1 MADNKRFTDG
11 NVAWEESCDNIIL
24 VDPNKIYDKNGQF
37 QERLVPHENL
47 VMYANLEARIIP
59 RTKLSVGENFGELA
73 NNRTIANFGGSPDGK
88 INFLKPQGDSQ
99 YFDSSWSDQITG
111 QGSLEGRGINQQ
123 QENRVVDGN
132 VVRFPRQVL
141 NKLDTQLLGITNIKI
156 ENNTSFI
163 PVVKID
169 MVDVQGRTLFE
180 QGENSPYSAFLQLP
194 YPLFYLT
201 VKGYFGKAVRYE
213 LMLKSFNARFD
224 PTKGDYIVSVEF
236 IGRTAA
242 ILSDVPMGALYA
254 LPHMYNTTLEVQNAE
269 DTLTQSTSEGILQNA
284 NNADETTGALA
295 RQQQSGQNVTVP
307 VTSIS
312 LTKGYQ
318 KISQAY
324 QYYKSKGLIS
334 PDFPELTLAQ
344 LKLKLDGLEKY
355 ITQSF
360 SKQDLSV
367 LNDIDDYRETVTFYR
382 ENIYGQNGR
391 AWFIKYM
398 DGKNVL
404 VSKTTGEIYYK
415 FQKKYSSDLQTRKD
429 ALVELDNLVK
439 KYNEKLLTN
448 STFGSDGT
456 YQINNKKQS
465 SALAFDVSIDDF
477 VISLNPENIE
487 EQIDVRKS
495 VILSKGISQPTSAD
509 TLSFLTSLKL
519 DLTTA
524 SYKFD
529 WQTKKIVPD
538 PSAEYY
544 KFGTIAQSSK
554 LVKDSFLNTLADL
567 ESRFGKLQEKIER
580 ELSEALLEKI
590 ESSETGLGFKPTIR
604 NVMAVIM
611 ASVDGFYSL
620 MDDVHS
626 NAWSLRADPIR
637 LDAILSNNEANGVD
651 SKDSVPG
658 TQTGEENFIY
668 PWPQYFE
675 SEIDENSNPSFVLK
689 YIGDP
694 NSTNRTKG
702 YLYDKWPE
710 VEFVEQYITG
720 ALLRQSLPE
729 PLTSPNQKQSA
740 PFIPNNAV
748 EFPYNVIPYGNK
760 SAVPFYYEIFERT
773 YLATNYSKLFKS
785 PQSKQDLY
793 AVIGDFE
800 AYTIKQQI
808 LSDPFLMMQLKRY
821 GFNFTN
827 FIPFLQNISNDG
839 KGESWALYERDYF
852 VTPYIRTYLEK
863 DFGIYS
869 LESLNADSI
878 TVDESQT
885 SENNLIEYLK
895 GSDSS
900 AMTLTDTYPFT
911 SLSWLKSNMAFG
923 STIASVENANDTT
936 KSLYWMDTKKTITS
950 FNPRQYISPINDV
963 PLTSLTWKNT
973 SLNQNIQSGG
983 VQPSIQTNLELSGY
997 YLEKFTNNNTLLIT
1011 ESNIDYGNDYEGNVS
1026 RYQTTSL
1033 LNTPYFVN
1041 AIMEGVNNI
1050 KTGNQYPYKNLGYLF
1065 LNSLP
1070 ISTFREKTLS
1080 AEITNTIIAERQ
1092 NNYLSSIFNKV
1103 SAIHK
1108 LPYAFI
1114 LKYGSIWHRYKTYI
1128 ESGTDILDSVWTN
1141 FDYDVAYD
1149 PTTSASTTTYDITD
1163 YKGSAYTYSMNYN
1176 NTGSLG
1182 VNIGMYPE
1190 VINSIYYMFKDED
1203 IITGYT
1209 STGWTAA
1216 YNNGL
1221 RIGKT
1226 NQSSINLG
1234 IGSLNNDPL
1243 NTVSIK
1249 NWYSFIQTSDL
1260 YSSDITPKI
1269 MVIPSTG
1276 GLKFNQYKFENQNP
1290 LLTNFKKSSIEI
1302 EDDPTLYDGSVR
1314 TLWNSSNYG
1323 FFDHSLTKKPT
1334 YNQYLKIVDPSKE
1347 FQNPFDITYQGEYS
1361 NIEEIFGTLPKQILD
1376 EFEQEF
1382 LKFVQKPSDTI
1393 IALAGEQ
1400 LKLDYFTPNILSD
1413 WENRNLIQVLS
1424 SLFLVSDVTLTGNE
1438 DKDGPIIADK
1448 QLASFAFGMDG
1459 FLSYQVVFK
1468 RGNPSNFNRRVWNSF
1483 STNQTVKPLQP
1494 IDFGPYV
1501 PNSLPSSNSGTT
1513 LSISK
1518 SQNADAW
1525 EQLYLNVGEYRLN
1538 ELEYKDSGS
1547 YITDFFIDFNIAFT
1561 ADNVIQLA
1569 PIIKMYATQKVENG
1583 SSYGSTNF
1591 LSSFNTYLSDLNKYQ
1606 SNVLNHV
1613 FRYLNQNL
1621 PNITEVKNQRVSAL
1635 DGEIAKV
1642 EIWETFKAMNDKWI
1656 AGGDFK
1662 NRSLFEDFMFLDRA
1676 NRDIGNKLIVDV
1688 TTLTGYLTGTNDKLS
1703 VYSLISELL
1712 SKNNLLFMALPSYVN
1727 FYGVQETGKG
1737 GTPINIDIPN
1747 TAFGTYLEVDYQQ
1760 SKPKFVCI
1768 YTDKLSEHTQQKNN
1782 IDYRFNSDSFD
1793 IGRCSDNPLR
1803 ETKPNKDDY
1812 GSSNKVVA
1820 FNVDFGI
1827 RNQNLFKSISL
1838 NQSQYKNTSE
1848 TFTVLVDMAN
1858 QSKGQK
1864 SVQQSTSL
1872 YNLYKTRSY
1881 TCDIESMG
1889 NAMIQP
1895 TMYFNLRYVPMFTG
1909 AYWITNVSH
1918 TISPQDFTTSFSG
1931 VRISKYAFPNFSKL
1945 TMGVNIDLLRRYQKK
1960 KEVIPVSVTA
1970 ETPTTSVVSVS
1981 GKTNGN
1987 VSKTPIKTVAGSC
2000 KTAYPT
2006 LPFVDADYTVI
2017 GKQSVVNYLNTRT
2030 DVPLNIKK
2038 LVFAMAT
2045 QEQNKSPNQFGCV
2058 GNDLYGIHT
2067 DGKWPANMMSF
2078 VIGQECV
2085 SVIEGGKRPLAIF
2098 NNFEDAINFV
2108 LARFNTPAFNNKFNI
2123 YKVRYGSDGEAAA
2136 RIWLGWWNTGVGMK
2150 RSGDG
2155 ALSAETRLNTQINAR
2170 ISQGTPWTVTV
2181 SIFQGAINKAISL
2194 GLQ

>member
-1 MADNKRFTDG
+1 
-11 NVAWEESCDNIIL
+11 
-24 VDPNKIYDKNGQF
+24 
-37 QERLVPHENL
+37 
-47 VMYANLEARIIP
+47 
-59 RTKLSVGENFGELA
+59 
-73 NNRTIANFGGSPDGK
+73 
-88 INFLKPQGDSQ
+88 
-99 YFDSSWSDQITG
+99 
-111 QGSLEGRGINQQ
+111 
-123 QENRVVDGN
+123 
-132 VVRFPRQVL
+132 
-141 NKLDTQLLGITNIKI
+141 
-156 ENNTSFI
+156 
-163 PVVKID
+163 
-169 MVDVQGRTLFE
+169 
-180 QGENSPYSAFLQLP
+180 
-194 YPLFYLT
+194 
-201 VKGYFGKAVRYE
+201 
-213 LMLKSFNARFD
+213 
-224 PTKGDYIVSVEF
+224 
-236 IGRTAA
+236 
-242 ILSDVPMGALYA
+242 
-254 LPHMYNTTLEVQNAE
+254 
-269 DTLTQSTSEGILQNA
+269 
-284 NNADETTGALA
+284 
-295 RQQQSGQNVTVP
+295 
-307 VTSIS
+307 
-312 LTKGYQ
+312 
-318 KISQAY
+318 
-324 QYYKSKGLIS
+324 
-334 PDFPELTLAQ
+334 
-344 LKLKLDGLEKY
+344 
-355 ITQSF
+355 
-360 SKQDLSV
+360 
-367 LNDIDDYRETVTFYR
+367 
-382 ENIYGQNGR
+382 
-391 AWFIKYM
+391 
-398 DGKNVL
+398 
-404 VSKTTGEIYYK
+404 
-415 FQKKYSSDLQTRKD
+415 
-429 ALVELDNLVK
+429 
-439 KYNEKLLTN
+439 
-448 STFGSDGT
+448 
-456 YQINNKKQS
+456 
-465 SALAFDVSIDDF
+465 
-477 VISLNPENIE
+477 
-487 EQIDVRKS
+487 
-495 VILSKGISQPTSAD
+495 
-509 TLSFLTSLKL
+509 
-519 DLTTA
+519 
-524 SYKFD
+524 
-529 WQTKKIVPD
+529 
-538 PSAEYY
+538 
-544 KFGTIAQSSK
+544 
-554 LVKDSFLNTLADL
+554 
-567 ESRFGKLQEKIER
+567 
-580 ELSEALLEKI
+580 
-590 ESSETGLGFKPTIR
+590 
-604 NVMAVIM
+604 
-611 ASVDGFYSL
+611 
-620 MDDVHS
+620 
-626 NAWSLRADPIR
+626 
-637 LDAILSNNEANGVD
+637 
-651 SKDSVPG
+651 
-658 TQTGEENFIY
+658 
-668 PWPQYFE
+668 
-675 SEIDENSNPSFVLK
+675 
-689 YIGDP
+689 
-694 NSTNRTKG
+694 
-702 YLYDKWPE
+702 
-710 VEFVEQYITG
+710 
-720 ALLRQSLPE
+720 
-729 PLTSPNQKQSA
+729 
-740 PFIPNNAV
+740 
-748 EFPYNVIPYGNK
+748 
-760 SAVPFYYEIFERT
+760 
-773 YLATNYSKLFKS
+773 
-785 PQSKQDLY
+785 
-793 AVIGDFE
+793 
-800 AYTIKQQI
+800 
-808 LSDPFLMMQLKRY
+808 
-821 GFNFTN
+821 
-827 FIPFLQNISNDG
+827 
-839 KGESWALYERDYF
+839 
-852 VTPYIRTYLEK
+852 
-863 DFGIYS
+863 
-869 LESLNADSI
+869 
-878 TVDESQT
+878 
-885 SENNLIEYLK
+885 
-895 GSDSS
+895 
-900 AMTLTDTYPFT
+900 
-911 SLSWLKSNMAFG
+911 
-923 STIASVENANDTT
+923 
-936 KSLYWMDTKKTITS
+936 
-950 FNPRQYISPINDV
+950 
-963 PLTSLTWKNT
+963 
-973 SLNQNIQSGG
+973 
-983 VQPSIQTNLELSGY
+983 
-997 YLEKFTNNNTLLIT
+997 
-1011 ESNIDYGNDYEGNVS
+1011 
-1026 RYQTTSL
+1026 
-1033 LNTPYFVN
+1033 
-1041 AIMEGVNNI
+1041 
-1050 KTGNQYPYKNLGYLF
+1050 
-1065 LNSLP
+1065 
-1070 ISTFREKTLS
+1070 
-1080 AEITNTIIAERQ
+1080 
-1092 NNYLSSIFNKV
+1092 
-1103 SAIHK
+1103 
-1108 LPYAFI
+1108 
-1114 LKYGSIWHRYKTYI
+1114 
-1128 ESGTDILDSVWTN
+1128 
-1141 FDYDVAYD
+1141 
-1149 PTTSASTTTYDITD
+1149 
-1163 YKGSAYTYSMNYN
+1163 
-1176 NTGSLG
+1176 
-1182 VNIGMYPE
+1182 
-1190 VINSIYYMFKDED
+1190 MFKDED

-1334 YNQYLKIVDPSKE
+1334 YNQYLKIVDPAKE

-1538 ELEYKDSGS
+1538 ELAYKDSGS

-1827 RNQNLFKSISL
+1827 RNQNIFKSISL